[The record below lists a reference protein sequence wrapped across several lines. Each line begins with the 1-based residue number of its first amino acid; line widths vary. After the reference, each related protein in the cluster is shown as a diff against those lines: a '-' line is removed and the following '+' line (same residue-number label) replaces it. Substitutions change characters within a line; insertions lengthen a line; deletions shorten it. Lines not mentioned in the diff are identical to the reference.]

1 MVSMLVYMMDPFDG
15 PPIAP
20 SDKEAVYKTL
30 HSLVNRKRVIC
41 DAYMQSPDEDYK
53 LRIQAA
59 AVNAGDEREGGLRG
73 LLLHFLNADNG
84 ARQAAAVAR
93 AGEERGLRPM
103 VVLLYLLASRS
114 PVVWVLI
121 ILYHRH
127 FR

>member
-1 MVSMLVYMMDPFDG
+1 
-15 PPIAP
+15 
-20 SDKEAVYKTL
+20 
-30 HSLVNRKRVIC
+30 
-41 DAYMQSPDEDYK
+41 MQSLDEDYE
-53 LRIQAA
+53 LRMQAA
-59 AVNAGDEREGGLRG
+59 AVNAGDGREETLMGLW
-73 LLLHFLNADNG
+73 LNFLNADDG

-93 AGEERGLRPM
+93 AGEEREIRPM